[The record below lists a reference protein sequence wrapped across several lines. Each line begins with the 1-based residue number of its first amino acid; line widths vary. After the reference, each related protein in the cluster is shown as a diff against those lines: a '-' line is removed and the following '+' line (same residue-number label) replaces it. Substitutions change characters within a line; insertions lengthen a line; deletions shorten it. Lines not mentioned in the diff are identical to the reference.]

1 LHWTPAVD
9 FRQNAPL
16 IFNREYC
23 RMAKEDQIEME
34 GEVIDTLP
42 NTTFRVELENGHV
55 VTAHISGKMRK
66 HYIRILT
73 GDKVRVELTPYDLTK
88 GRITYRER

>member
-1 LHWTPAVD
+1 MRAAFFAHWRRCFYQVL
-9 FRQNAPL
+9 FWG
-16 IFNREYC
+16 NR

-42 NTTFRVELENGHV
+42 NTTFRVKLENDHI

-66 HYIRILT
+66 NYIRILT

-88 GRITYRER
+88 GRITYRAR